1 MLGSVAGM
9 SSTPS
14 PDVVPYPL
22 SDGSTIP
29 QLGFGVWQV
38 PDDEAETATAE
49 AFRVGYRH
57 IDTAAI
63 YGNERG
69 VGRAI
74 ASSGLARED
83 IYITTKLWNAD
94 HLRASEAHQ
103 ESLAKLGLE
112 RVDMYLIHWA
122 APPLGTYR
130 QAWEG
135 VVALHRD
142 GLARGIGVSNFHQSH
157 LEEII
162 ADTGVTPLMNQIEL
176 HPYLQQT
183 EMRAFNAEHGIAT
196 EAWSPLGSGHGLLD
210 DPVLTAIAERK
221 GVSTAQVV
229 LAWHLALGNVVI
241 PKSVTPSRIA
251 ENFAAVNVSLNDD
264 DMAEIATLDRGQR
277 YGSDPDTASFA

>member
-1 MLGSVAGM
+1 M
-9 SSTPS
+9 SATPA
-14 PDVVPYPL
+14 VPAHPL

-38 PDDEAETATAE
+38 PDAEAETAVSE

-57 IDTAAI
+57 IDTASI

-74 ASSGLARED
+74 AASGIPRED
-83 IYITTKLWNAD
+83 IYVTTKLWNAD
-94 HLRASEAHQ
+94 HLKADEAYSK
-103 ESLAKLGLE
+103 SLHKLGLE
-112 RVDMYLIHWA
+112 RIDMYLIHWA

-135 VVALHRD
+135 VVQLHLD
-142 GLARGIGVSNFHQSH
+142 GLARGIGVSNFHQQH
-157 LEEII
+157 IEEII
-162 ADTGVTPLMNQIEL
+162 ADTGVVPQLNQIEL
-176 HPYLQQT
+176 HPYLQQA

-210 DPVLTAIAERK
+210 DPVLAAIAERK
-221 GVSTAQVV
+221 GASTAQVV
-229 LAWHLALGNVVI
+229 LAWHLAIGNVVI

-251 ENFAAVNVSLNDD
+251 ENFAAVEVTLDGDD
-264 DMAEIATLDRGQR
+264 LAQIATLDRGQR